1 MHRDHP
7 RARRVG
13 EQIQRILAQLIRDK
27 IKDPRLGMVTVSAVR
42 VSRDL
47 GQAKVFVTVLG
58 DEQQREDS
66 LHVLHKAAGF
76 LRSELGREMTLRAVP
91 QLCITYDESIEY
103 GTRLSSLID
112 SAIADDAN

>member
-1 MHRDHP
+1 MHKDHP

-47 GQAKVFVTVLG
+47 GQAKVYVTVLG
-58 DEQQREDS
+58 DERQREDS
-66 LHVLHKAAGF
+66 LYVLNKAVGY
-76 LRSELGREMTLRAVP
+76 LRGELGREMTLRAVP
-91 QLCITYDESIEY
+91 QLRITYDESIEY

-112 SAIADDAN
+112 SAVAGDAK